1 MSLFISGLAA
11 QDSTSL
17 VAQDSMSTIL
27 VARSSQFVPFLSAYG
42 LAADIVYAVS
52 KSVSHDRASAWFTSD
67 DDSGPGVGFTL
78 DGVQLF
84 HRHFNIIPGTIALHS
99 TSKSLTALHE
109 IGHAL
114 SSYTNGSIIDLYV
127 DSLPDPS
134 SLPAVNYKRGR
145 PIPTAFGAYN
155 GTVIASDMSR
165 DGLGYPSTWQSYHSE
180 LIDPAVPAVMDNY
193 RAASVQ
199 EHCLHDKDSTQRFLI
214 DRLRAKMAR

>member
-1 MSLFISGLAA
+1 MQFITDPITADQPAFNSCVRYIDNALFGNLPNQRERFMADPSIAPRIRVVSLFISGLAA

-17 VAQDSMSTIL
+17 VAQDLMSTIL

-99 TSKSLTALHE
+99 TSKSLTACMNRPC
-109 IGHAL
+109 AFQ
-114 SSYTNGSIIDLYV
+114 LY
-127 DSLPDPS
+127 
-134 SLPAVNYKRGR
+134 
-145 PIPTAFGAYN
+145 
-155 GTVIASDMSR
+155 
-165 DGLGYPSTWQSYHSE
+165 
-180 LIDPAVPAVMDNY
+180 
-193 RAASVQ
+193 
-199 EHCLHDKDSTQRFLI
+199 
-214 DRLRAKMAR
+214 